1 MGKTLNNRQL
11 TTLKVITENTLKG
24 EITIQQEL
32 YWAYPS
38 SEYYDGYRWSRDE
51 KSHDRCSAIWSDI
64 EKINMSNE
72 VDKIIIPKNFTYKI
86 AESEEEAKELADYYL
101 KKALL
106 SLRRHRTIVR
116 KMRLNGQG
124 KLLDEDEYFETYLKR
139 GLQNEDIDCE

>member
-24 EITIQQEL
+24 EITVQREL
-32 YWAYPS
+32 YWSYPS
-38 SEYYDGYRWSRDE
+38 SKYNDGYKWSEDE
-51 KSHDRCSAIWSDI
+51 KAHDHCSAIRSDI
-64 EKINMSNE
+64 EKINMSSE

-124 KLLDEDEYFETYLKR
+124 KLLDEDEYYETYLRK

>member
-24 EITIQQEL
+24 DITIQQEL
-32 YWAYPS
+32 YQAYP
-38 SEYYDGYRWSRDE
+38 ETRFNDGYRWSSNA
-51 KSHDRCSAIWSDI
+51 KCHDNCSAIWSDV

-72 VDKIIIPKNFTYKI
+72 IDKIIIPKNFTYKI

-106 SLRRHRTIVR
+106 ALKRHWTIVR

-139 GLQNEDIDCE
+139 GLQNEDTDSK